1 MSEALIEYRCGE
13 PTHVASITDHEGPRS
28 PITVV
33 EGKWAYCPK
42 GAASGHKWELIS
54 PTALSGLSSTRV
66 IRRSAEVVG
75 S

>member
-13 PTHVASITDHEGPRS
+13 PTHVSMTDREGPRS

-33 EGKWAYCPK
+33 EGKWAYCPNGK
-42 GAASGHKWELIS
+42 ASGHKWELIS

-75 S
+75 G